1 MTFKKY
7 IKTILKF
14 AEEGLIQSDTTALSD
29 EDKVYFAT
37 YNNTGKEMYVSSES
51 YDDDEI
57 ETDKDKALDTAVKVM
72 PIFIEM
78 SIKSWLKKYFKNVNK
93 EDVSVDHVIS
103 YVIDEMNKYN
113 RLYEIA
119 VADIKDEEQLK
130 NLIIVTNTN
139 INKIR
144 DMLTAEVLQY
154 QVKQL

>member
-7 IKTILKF
+7 VKTILKF
-14 AEEGLIQSDTTALSD
+14 AEEGLIQSDTTALTD

-37 YNNTGKEMYVSSES
+37 YNNTGKAMYVSSES

-57 ETDKDKALDTAVKVM
+57 ETDKTKALNTTVKVM
-72 PIFIEM
+72 PIFIEV
-78 SIKSWLKKYFKNVNK
+78 SIKAWLKKYFKNVNK
-93 EDVSVDHVIS
+93 EDVSVDSVIC
-103 YVIDEMNKYN
+103 YVIDELNKYN
-113 RLYEIA
+113 GLYEIA

-130 NLIIVTNTN
+130 NLIIVTNSN

-144 DMLTAEVLQY
+144 DMLTTEVLQY

>member
-51 YDDDEI
+51 YADDEI
-57 ETDKDKALDTAVKVM
+57 ETDKDKALNIAVKVM
-72 PIFIEM
+72 PIFIEV
-78 SIKSWLKKYFKNVNK
+78 SIKLWLKKYFKNVNK

-130 NLIIVTNTN
+130 NLIIVTNAN